1 MKKLILS
8 LLLFNV
14 CILQAQNND
23 TIAKPMYY
31 RVNFVSL
38 TSDSNDS
45 IPLISDRIM
54 QNIEI
59 GKSLGIADVGVSL
72 GAISVKN
79 LKKTSFIEGKANLDT
94 YQVGIFSN
102 EVSLGVGYVFN
113 SPTPIM
119 LELSSTIFC
128 QVDDNWGLG
137 VVYGYD
143 SLIGDYREH
152 NLNFFGLYLR
162 FGLLRDDGGIVTNKF
177 KKRNK
182 PKRGK
187 RIN

>member
-79 LKKTSFIEGKANLDT
+79 LKKTSFIEGN
-94 YQVGIFSN
+94 I
-102 EVSLGVGYVFN
+102 
-113 SPTPIM
+113 
-119 LELSSTIFC
+119 
-128 QVDDNWGLG
+128 
-137 VVYGYD
+137 
-143 SLIGDYREH
+143 
-152 NLNFFGLYLR
+152 NFFIINY
-162 FGLLRDDGGIVTNKF
+162 F
-177 KKRNK
+177 KLNL
-182 PKRGK
+182 
-187 RIN
+187 